1 MRIFPDS
8 ALVRARDTRLLILDV
23 DGVLT
28 DGRIYYLQG
37 GGEAKAFNTQDGA
50 ALKMLMTTGVATA
63 IITGRR
69 SDIVER
75 RAKELGITHLFQ
87 GAEDKAMAFA
97 TLCTQTG
104 LTGQVMAHIGDDI
117 PDLPLF
123 QRVGMCCTVG
133 TAHPEVIARAHYVAS
148 AGAGMGAVAEIC
160 QLIMTAQSS
169 WSTALE
175 RFLR

>member
-1 MRIFPDS
+1 MRAFPDS
-8 ALVRARDTRLLILDV
+8 VLARARDTRLLILDV

-28 DGRIYYLQG
+28 DGRIFYLQG

-75 RAKELGITHLFQ
+75 RAKELGVTYVFQ
-87 GAEDKAMAFA
+87 GADDKAIAFA
-97 TLCTQTG
+97 ALCAETG
-104 LTGQVMAHIGDDI
+104 LSGHAMAHVGDDI

-123 QRVGMCCTVG
+123 QRVGMCCTVN

-160 QLIMTAQSS
+160 QLIMTAQNT